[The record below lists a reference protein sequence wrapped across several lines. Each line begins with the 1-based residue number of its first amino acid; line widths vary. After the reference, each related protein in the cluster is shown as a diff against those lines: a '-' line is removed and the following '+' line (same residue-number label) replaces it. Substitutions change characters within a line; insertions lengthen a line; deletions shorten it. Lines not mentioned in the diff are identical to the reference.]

1 VRHRSSRRT
10 SRRRST
16 SSSPTPRFAFAFFAA
31 DFYFFTDCDN
41 DFTTSEVTRLDHD
54 DSDMN
59 GKQDLT
65 KLTDDA
71 PLLIVGAGVSTC
83 APVAPQ

>member
-16 SSSPTPRFAFAFFAA
+16 SSSPTPRFAFFAG
-31 DFYFFTDCDN
+31 DFSFFTDSDN

-54 DSDMN
+54 DGDMN